1 MVWGTRRGID
11 DLLARLRDDDPTLS
25 SLCLMRQRRLEIDDA
40 KNLCAALAGNT
51 KVQELDISSHDVTPD
66 MVRSFVDMLQLN
78 TTLRSLALG
87 NRSFGDD
94 GVTALCPGIA
104 ANGSLVTLHLESRGI
119 TAVGCKELGQALAAS
134 QTIEELFISDN
145 NIGDGGFS
153 YLAPSCSRIR
163 VLAAAACSLSDSQ
176 ISGDALG
183 RLFSIKPPVL
193 ESLDL
198 SRNEIGPNSVDY
210 YSNYLC
216 KLGSLRVINMSGCP
230 LGPAGTMVFSAA
242 LPPSLTHLDLSET
255 GAGSE
260 GVIALARAI
269 ADGALPRLKR
279 LTLCSCEADDNALS
293 ILLASLGASPCQP
306 GTVELDIGCNDAGMQ
321 AIEKIPSCLPL
332 RALNLHRCGLG
343 SDEIS
348 LLALLL
354 KKVEYLQELD
364 LSANALESEDI
375 IQLLDALSNVQ
386 AASKLKLLV
395 IAVNP
400 GSKDDAV
407 ASALISLQEKR
418 HLLNVVRGN
427 VDGRD

>member
-1 MVWGTRRGID
+1 VWGTRRGID
-11 DLLARLRDDDPTLS
+11 DLLARLRDNDPTLS

-51 KVQELDISSHDVTPD
+51 KVHELVISSHDVTPD
-66 MVRSFVDMLQLN
+66 MVRSFADMLQLN
-78 TTLRSLALG
+78 TTIRRLALG

-119 TAVGCKELGQALAAS
+119 TAVGCKELGQALAVS

-145 NIGDGGFS
+145 DIGDSGLS
-153 YLAPSCSRIR
+153 HLAPSCCRIR

-176 ISGDALG
+176 MFGDALG
-183 RLFSIKPPVL
+183 RLFSITPPVL

-198 SRNEIGPNSVDY
+198 SRNGIGSNSLGY
-210 YSNYLC
+210 YSNYLG

-230 LGPAGTMVFSAA
+230 LGPAGTLMFSVA

-269 ADGALPRLKR
+269 ADGALPLLKR
-279 LTLCSCEADDNALS
+279 LVLCSCKADDNALTT
-293 ILLASLGASPCQP
+293 LLASLGASPCQP
-306 GTVELDIGCNDAGMQ
+306 GTVELDVGGNDAGMQ
-321 AIEKIPSCLPL
+321 TIEKVPSCLPL

-348 LLALLL
+348 LLALQLN
-354 KKVEYLQELD
+354 KVECLQEVD
-364 LSANALESEDI
+364 LSANFLESGDI
-375 IQLLDALSNVQ
+375 VKLLDALSNEQ

-395 IAVNP
+395 IAANP

-418 HLLNVVRGN
+418 QLLNVVRGN
-427 VDGRD
+427 VDGRE